1 MTSMWTGVNGM
12 RVNQTSLNTTAHN
25 ISNID
30 TKGYVR
36 QQILQKDSPYNT
48 IGMSHISPLQVGV
61 GSSMDAIRQ
70 VRDVF
75 LDKSYRLEVGR
86 QEFYQVQSDAA
97 KEIETI
103 LGEFGDT
110 TFSTSLSDLWSAIT
124 DVAEE
129 PDSIVKRSIL
139 ASTATSFISY
149 AEALDD
155 QLNEYQKKVN
165 EKIVSQ
171 VNRINDIGDEIQKL
185 NTEIVYQESSG
196 QNANDYRDQR
206 NILLDELAGYVNITY
221 QEDIDGRVLVNVE
234 GTSFVTLGKVFHM
247 ETEEIVEKEK
257 QDLANRINELIS
269 GKSDVTDNYE
279 PNILGKIKEAVA
291 DPTNTKPEDVMSAVR
306 NSEAWKELSKYGNLG
321 LTAEKNADG
330 EPVYSLTF
338 NGIQLAKTVNG
349 DLEDPA
355 TDVLKYEPQ
364 PTGLYNVI
372 WSHTGG
378 DVFCLTGEYSSFNN
392 TDVGSLKGILV
403 ARGNY
408 AADYLDIPQ
417 KAEYFEGITK
427 EAYLSK
433 VNKTDYCDQDGN
445 FIVPDGESNYKA
457 ACEEK
462 LKEYEKDYKVAEEAY
477 NKAVEKYNKDL
488 GACLL
493 TSTQAQIDLLVNKVV
508 TTVNDVLCPNIDI
521 TADAVANIIKLE
533 DNKDVKGTDIK
544 AEDTKITINGTTY
557 TLEEANE
564 AGIQILDIEH
574 ASVGMDEE
582 ETMGEALF
590 ERKNMKRYTEADV
603 NIVIYTGD
611 VDENGEPVTETVTK
625 TVKVYNK
632 EYDTDVHSMFTI
644 GQIEVNR
651 DMVDNVSKMP
661 LSHNK
666 YSDLYGGYDYD
677 VCQKILDVWGTDSIQ
692 LSPNVI
698 TPYNYSDYYDAVSG
712 NVGTMSGLYGSEL
725 NMLEETVHGV
735 SNSRESILGVS
746 SEEELTNLIMYQ
758 HAYNASSRY
767 INTINEMLE
776 TLLNLGR

>member
-279 PNILGKIKEAVA
+279 PNILGKIKEAVGTDPANA
-291 DPTNTKPEDVMSAVR
+291 DPEAVMSAVR

-477 NKAVEKYNKDL
+477 NKAVEKYNRDL

-521 TADAVANIIKLE
+521 TAESIQKNLE
-533 DNKDVKGTDIK
+533 LNGAQVNNQPAT
-544 AEDTKITINGTTY
+544 AAKIVINGTEY
-557 TLEEANE
+557 TIEEANE
-564 AGIQILDIEH
+564 AGLQILDIEN
-574 ASVGMDEE
+574 ASVGMDED
-582 ETMGEALF
+582 ETIGEALF
-590 ERKNMKRYTEADV
+590 ERKNMKRYTEATVKDA
-603 NIVIYTGD
+603 NGD
-611 VDENGEPVTETVTK
+611 VIKDKDGNPLK
-625 TVKVYNK
+625 VKVYNK

-644 GQIEVNR
+644 GQVEVNR

-692 LSPNVI
+692 LSPNVL
-698 TPYNYSDYYDAVSG
+698 TPYNYGDYYDAVSG